1 MWQTNYASVVPKN
14 LGVGVGVNFRLCSKQ
29 DFYLQFLCHCLRKRS
44 VQNNPLCALPTLKNG
59 YHFQVIFQ
67 KVDEHMGSRSLLGY
81 LNIMWAQYLNRGG
94 IKQKIGRKKILT
106 LKAIKV
112 LVFFINFSSI
122 KSQNANSLT
131 INKKVQLG
139 LVIPRNFWFSGFLR
153 YSFFFYQQ

>member
-1 MWQTNYASVVPKN
+1 MQYFLSCKICNLYVTAS
-14 LGVGVGVNFRLCSKQ
+14 GQ
-29 DFYLQFLCHCLRKRS
+29 DL
-44 VQNNPLCALPTLKNG
+44 QNNPMCALPALKNG

-67 KVDEHMGSRSLLGY
+67 KVDEHMGSRFLLGY
-81 LNIMWAQYLNRGG
+81 SNIMWAQYLNRGG

-106 LKAIKV
+106 LKAFKV

-139 LVIPRNFWFSGFLR
+139 IVMPRNSFPRVFWFSSFFR
-153 YSFFFYQQ
+153 YSLFFLL